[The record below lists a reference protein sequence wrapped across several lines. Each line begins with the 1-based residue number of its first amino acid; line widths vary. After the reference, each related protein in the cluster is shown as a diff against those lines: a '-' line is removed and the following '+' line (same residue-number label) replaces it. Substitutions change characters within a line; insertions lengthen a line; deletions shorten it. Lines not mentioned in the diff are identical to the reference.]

1 MKKLLA
7 LAFVLA
13 AAGLTIAGAQ
23 TQRQTE
29 TYTAPVGEPRRETA
43 QRPPPTATPRPVA
56 GALPRAV
63 RGNPLQMLN
72 PRAPQKYRGAVDD
85 TVTYDQNNPSHIT
98 GIILF
103 GIRW

>member
-13 AAGLTIAGAQ
+13 AAGLTTAGAQ

-43 QRPPPTATPRPVA
+43 QRPPPTVAPRPVA

-72 PRAPQKYRGAVDD
+72 PLAPAKYGTAEENVVRDPDVPGKWD
-85 TVTYDQNNPSHIT
+85 
-98 GIILF
+98 GIKLLSISF
-103 GIRW
+103 